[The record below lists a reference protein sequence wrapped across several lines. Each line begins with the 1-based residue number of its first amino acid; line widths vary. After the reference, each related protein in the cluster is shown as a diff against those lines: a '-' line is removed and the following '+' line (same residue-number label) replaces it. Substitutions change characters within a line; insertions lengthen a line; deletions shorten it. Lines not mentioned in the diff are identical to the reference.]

1 MIHKDESVYFLSI
14 LGYAL
19 IQIPEVLMIIYGSIK
34 HRFETTHLLK
44 SNKRV
49 SIEPIINQNKNSL
62 RILGQA
68 ERDVFATS
76 NIRHSLTQLRASQNS
91 DTYNE
96 ALARALEI
104 IQVELNHIKS
114 ECIEKVDNIRA
125 AIVEIERSIGF
136 PSET

>member
-1 MIHKDESVYFLSI
+1 MIHKNERVYFLSI

-34 HRFETTHLLK
+34 RRLETTHLLN

-49 SIEPIINQNKNSL
+49 IIEPIINQNENSS
-62 RILGQA
+62 RIQGQA
-68 ERDVFATS
+68 ERDVFVTS
-76 NIRHSLTQLRASQNS
+76 NIRHSITQLRASQNR
-91 DTYNE
+91 DTSNE
-96 ALARALEI
+96 ALARALEV

-114 ECIEKVDNIRA
+114 ECIEKVDNVRA

-136 PSET
+136 LSET